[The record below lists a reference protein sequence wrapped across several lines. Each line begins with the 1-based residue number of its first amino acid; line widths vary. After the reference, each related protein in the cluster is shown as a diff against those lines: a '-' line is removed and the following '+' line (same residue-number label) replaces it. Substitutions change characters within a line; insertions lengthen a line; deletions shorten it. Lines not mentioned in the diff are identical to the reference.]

1 MKTKLL
7 ILLLSF
13 VSLNMYAQ
21 DTPKDK
27 SFEVYGFAMM
37 DAGYNFNQIQPDW
50 YDVVRP
56 TKLPSYDNEFGT
68 DGNMFFGVRQSRL
81 GVKSWTPTSM
91 GELKT
96 QFEFELFGTGVDAGQ
111 TTIRLRHA
119 YGQLGSVG
127 AGQYWSPFM
136 DIDVFPN
143 SVEYWGPNGM
153 AFFRNVQ
160 VRWMPDVGEN
170 TLSLA
175 LERPGASADLGN
187 YADRIELQNVK
198 ARFPLPDFSGEYR
211 AKTGFG
217 YVEGAAIV
225 RYMKWEDISSTPNS
239 ALNGDAIGWGVNLSS
254 NINIDK
260 DVIRLSVVYGAGV
273 QNYMNDAPVDVAI
286 ENPVDSG
293 EVAKGVALPML
304 GIVAFYEHQWS
315 EKFAS
320 TVGYSML
327 QMDNTDGQTASAFK
341 KGQYALGNLIY
352 YPAKDVMIV
361 GEVQW
366 GDRENLGT
374 PTEAGYKSDILKVQF
389 SFKYNFSMPFYR
401 N

>member
-1 MKTKLL
+1 MKAKLL
-7 ILLLSF
+7 F
-13 VSLNMYAQ
+13 AFMSLISVNVMAQ
-21 DTPKDK
+21 DTPKEK

-37 DAGYNFNQIQPDW
+37 DVGYNVNQIHPDW

-56 TKLPSYDNEFGT
+56 TKLPSYDNEFGL
-68 DGNMFFGVRQSRL
+68 DGNVFFGVRQSRL

-96 QFEFELFGTGVDAGQ
+96 QFEFEMFGTGVDAGQ

-153 AFFRNVQ
+153 AFFRNIQ
-160 VRWMPDVGEN
+160 VRWMPDVGDN
-170 TLSLA
+170 QLTLA

-198 ARFPLPDFSGEYR
+198 ARFPIPDFSGEYR
-211 AKTGFG
+211 ANTGFG
-217 YVEGAAIV
+217 YIEGAAIL
-225 RYMKWEDISSTPNS
+225 RYMKWEDASPMPNT

-286 ENPVDSG
+286 ESSDTSLTP
-293 EVAKGVALPML
+293 KGVALPML
-304 GIVAFYEHQWS
+304 GIVAFYEHTWS
-315 EKFAS
+315 EKFAT

-327 QMDNTDGQTASAFK
+327 QMDNTDGQTADAFK

-366 GDRENLGT
+366 GDRESLGT

-389 SFKYNFSMPFYR
+389 SFKYNFSIPFYR